1 MAEEAP
7 LEEFPPEEELGY
19 IIPPR
24 HKPADDN
31 GYFEV
36 LAQAVFLAGFSWRV
50 VRDKWPAIRRAF
62 DDFVIEKVARYT
74 IDDVERLLADPRII
88 RNGRKIEAVIE
99 NARVMRDLIAE
110 YGSFHAF
117 LRSLDGLP
125 YPKRRAA
132 LARRFKW
139 LGRTGVFYFLWC
151 VDEDVPEW
159 ENR

>member
-1 MAEEAP
+1 MRWRWCT
-7 LEEFPPEEELGY
+7 
-19 IIPPR
+19 PR
-24 HKPADDN
+24 RP
-31 GYFEV
+31 
-36 LAQAVFLAGFSWRV
+36 
-50 VRDKWPAIRRAF
+50 
-62 DDFVIEKVARYT
+62 YT

-99 NARVMRDLIAE
+99 NARVMRNLIAE

-125 YPKRRAA
+125 YNRRRAA